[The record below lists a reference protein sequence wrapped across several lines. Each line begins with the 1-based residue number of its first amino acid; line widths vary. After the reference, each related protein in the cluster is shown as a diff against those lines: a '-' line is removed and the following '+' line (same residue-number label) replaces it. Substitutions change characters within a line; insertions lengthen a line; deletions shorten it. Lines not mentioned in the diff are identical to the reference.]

1 MSSIGER
8 LNSII
13 VNKGLTP
20 YQVSMRTGVS
30 QSTLSRILKKNT
42 KPNESNMK
50 VLLKFFNIRE
60 EWLLTGEGKM
70 LKTMQVVEVDP
81 STLVYMQVPLVGEYA
96 QAGYLSGFADD
107 VYVEDL
113 PKTTWNKEGKASDY
127 LSFEVKGDS
136 MDDGSWKSILEGD
149 LLLCKNIPQDLWK
162 SKLPIN
168 KWNFV
173 LVHKTEGILV
183 KQISEHNEKPGLLT
197 LKSLNSYYPPL
208 VVNIN
213 DIAKLFYIT
222 DCRRKLRL

>member
-1 MSSIGER
+1 MSVKKRIKIFIKNEKLSVSAFEKSIDAANGFVNSISKSIGANKL
-8 LNSII
+8 LNINRVYPKINS
-13 VNKGLTP
+13 
-20 YQVSMRTGVS
+20 
-30 QSTLSRILKKNT
+30 
-42 KPNESNMK
+42 
-50 VLLKFFNIRE
+50 

-96 QAGYLSGFADD
+96 QAGYLSGFEDD

-127 LSFEVKGDS
+127 LSLEVKGDS

-183 KQISEHNEKPGLLT
+183 KQISEHNEKQGLLT